1 VIETRER
8 PVDMALHFAV
18 ERFLVD
24 EAALLDDGEFHAWL
38 ALMAP
43 EIRYWMPA
51 QANRSRKDAAKRID
65 DRSALP
71 YFDETW
77 EHLRQRV
84 ARLDTGIA
92 WAEEPPSRTRRFVT
106 NFRIT
111 HAEGD
116 RIRAKTNLL
125 LHRSRRETNVQQFVA
140 SRDDLLR
147 AEGDG
152 FLIVARTIVLDTTTI
167 PAQNLS
173 VFF

>member
-1 VIETRER
+1 VIATSER

-24 EAALLDDGEFHAWL
+24 EAALLDEGHFHEWL

-43 EIRYWMPA
+43 DIRYWMPA
-51 QANRSRKDAAKRID
+51 QVNRVRKDAAKRID
-65 DRSALP
+65 DGNALP

-92 WAEEPPSRTRRFVT
+92 WAEEPPSRTRRLVT
-106 NFRIT
+106 NFRVT
-111 HAEGD
+111 HAGD
-116 RIRAKTNLL
+116 GLVRAKTNLL
-125 LHRSRRETNVQQFVA
+125 LHRSRRENNTQQFIA

-147 AEGDG
+147 AEGES
-152 FLIVARTIVLDTTTI
+152 FLIVARTIVLDATTI